1 MIIATWNVF
10 KGKTEDRANEL
21 RKSYDADIIAFQET
35 SFSDEAEY
43 AWRGDPGKLK
53 KGVSIWTQY
62 KFETMQPNLLG
73 SPSIGIQLGDTP
85 LGKLNI
91 LNLWAK
97 PKPDYYEDLMN
108 SLEAYDDFI
117 KSAPTIIL
125 GDFNM
130 SVRVKGKIAK
140 FKKLNSHLETEYG
153 LTSAYHSW
161 NQEAFG
167 LEADTTLY
175 FQWRES
181 SIFHCDY
188 IYVPKALTKSIK
200 SISIPNFD
208 SFNSSD
214 HRPVICEFDI

>member
-10 KGKTEDRANEL
+10 KGKTGDRADEL
-21 RKSYDADIIAFQET
+21 RKSYDANIIAFQET
-35 SFSDEAEY
+35 SFSDEAQY
-43 AWRGDPGKLK
+43 TWCGDPGKTR

-62 KFETMQPNLLG
+62 KFETMHPNSPC
-73 SPSIGIQLGDTP
+73 SPSIGIQLDDTP

-91 LNLWAK
+91 LNFWAK

-161 NQEAFG
+161 NKVAFG
-167 LEADTTLY
+167 SETHTTLY
-175 FQWRES
+175 FRWKET
-181 SIFHCDY
+181 SIYHCDY
-188 IYVPKALTKSIK
+188 IYIPKALSKSIK
-200 SISIPNFD
+200 SITIPNFD

-214 HRPVICEFDI
+214 HRPVICEFEV